1 MVRQPFCSPGRP
13 TVPAARAFS
22 GRGECRYGRSH
33 STVIDEHRLLD
44 RYFHTRTNG
53 VESLIFPLF
62 MDKSMVKRGLAA
74 ETEAWL
80 ESKGWGHGL
89 VVAPAFASPRLV
101 AMAAGR
107 TKPVLSPTASA

>member
-1 MVRQPFCSPGRP
+1 
-13 TVPAARAFS
+13 
-22 GRGECRYGRSH
+22 
-33 STVIDEHRLLD
+33 
-44 RYFHTRTNG
+44 
-53 VESLIFPLF
+53 

-101 AMAAGR
+101 AMAASR